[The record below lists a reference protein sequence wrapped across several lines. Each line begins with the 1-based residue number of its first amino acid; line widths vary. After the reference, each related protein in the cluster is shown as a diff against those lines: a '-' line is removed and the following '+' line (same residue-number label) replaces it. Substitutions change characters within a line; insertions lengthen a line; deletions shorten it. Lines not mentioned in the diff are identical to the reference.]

1 MASPLR
7 IEPLVR
13 THAVDDF
20 DCGREPLNRFLIR
33 HALQSQQADASRTY
47 VAVEADRV
55 VGYFTLVFGEVARV
69 AAPARIGR
77 GLPRHPIP
85 IMVLARLAVVVDRQ
99 GRGLGAGLLKDAIL
113 RTLQAADIAGLRAFV
128 VHAKDEA
135 ARAFY
140 ERFDFLASP
149 TDPLHL
155 FLLMKDL
162 RRIVG
167 TRS

>member
-1 MASPLR
+1 MAAHLR
-7 IEPLVR
+7 IEPLAR
-13 THAVDDF
+13 THAIEDF

-47 VAVEADRV
+47 VAVEGDRV

-69 AAPARIGR
+69 AAPPRVGR
-77 GLPRHPIP
+77 GLSRHPIP

-99 GRGLGAGLLKDAIL
+99 GCGLGAGLLKDAIL

-128 VHAKDEA
+128 VHAKDEVS
-135 ARAFY
+135 RQFY

-162 RRIVG
+162 RLIVG
-167 TRS
+167 TLS

>member
-1 MASPLR
+1 MVSRLR
-7 IEPLVR
+7 IERLAR
-13 THAVDDF
+13 THAVEGF
-20 DCGREPLNRFLIR
+20 DCGREPLNRFLVR
-33 HALQSQQADASRTY
+33 HALQSQQADTSRTY
-47 VAVEADRV
+47 VAVDGSRV
-55 VGYFTLVFGEVARV
+55 VGYSTLVFGEVARA
-69 AAPARIGR
+69 AAPPRIGR
-77 GLPRHPIP
+77 GLSRHPIP

-99 GRGLGAGLLKDAIL
+99 GCGLGAGLLKDAIL
-113 RTLQAADIAGLRAFV
+113 RTLEAADIAGLRAFV

>member
-1 MASPLR
+1 MAAHRR

-13 THAVDDF
+13 THAVEDF
-20 DCGREPLNRFLIR
+20 ECGQEPLNRFLIR

-47 VAVEADRV
+47 VAVEGDRV

-69 AAPARIGR
+69 AAPPRIGR
-77 GLPRHPIP
+77 GLARHPIP

-99 GRGLGAGLLKDAIL
+99 GCGLGAGLLKDAIL
-113 RTLQAADIAGLRAFV
+113 RTLRAADIAGLRAFV

-135 ARAFY
+135 SRAFY
-140 ERFDFLASP
+140 ERFDFLPSP

-167 TRS
+167 TRG